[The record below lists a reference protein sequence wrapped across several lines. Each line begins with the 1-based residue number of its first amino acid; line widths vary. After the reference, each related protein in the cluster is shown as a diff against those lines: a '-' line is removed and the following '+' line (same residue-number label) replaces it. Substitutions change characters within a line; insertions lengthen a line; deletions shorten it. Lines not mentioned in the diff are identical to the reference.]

1 MFLLDTQTYGRTDR
15 REGPPLALTADFTS
29 KLPREMERQ
38 GGKKKGQGGAGGE
51 GRGGLF
57 ECLILLV
64 DGGRGGFEV
73 KGSAGRGRGSG
84 KKRKS
89 EK

>member
-38 GGKKKGQGGAGGE
+38 GGGGKGVQEEKEEVA
-51 GRGGLF
+51 
-57 ECLILLV
+57 CLSV
-64 DGGRGGFEV
+64 
-73 KGSAGRGRGSG
+73 
-84 KKRKS
+84 
-89 EK
+89 